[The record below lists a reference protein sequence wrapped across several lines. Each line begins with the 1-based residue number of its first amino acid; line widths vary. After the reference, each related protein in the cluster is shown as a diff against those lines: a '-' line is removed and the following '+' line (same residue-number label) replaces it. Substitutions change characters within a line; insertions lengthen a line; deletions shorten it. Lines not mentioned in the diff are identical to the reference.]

1 MGGGGKLDLVPKTNR
16 TVYITFH
23 FAARNATSLNTI
35 ENIHFIVI
43 YDELESNL
51 EQINV
56 IRCKFIIMQINTR
69 AQRMFMSLQ
78 RIFIL
83 VN

>member
-1 MGGGGKLDLVPKTNR
+1 MCS
-16 TVYITFH
+16 TVDGFEIC

-56 IRCKFIIMQINTR
+56 TRCKFIIMQINTR